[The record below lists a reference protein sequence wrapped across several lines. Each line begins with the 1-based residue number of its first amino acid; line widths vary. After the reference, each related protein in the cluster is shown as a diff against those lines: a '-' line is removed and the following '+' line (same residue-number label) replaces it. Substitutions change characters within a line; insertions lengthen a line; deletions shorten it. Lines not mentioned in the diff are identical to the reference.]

1 MIQTHMHA
9 MIGLMHL
16 NTLNKK
22 RLIGLKQNTY
32 LSKSKYSLEENAL
45 FFTTLDLGQMFLNSL
60 SMFPF
65 IQFSSSHL
73 RFSPLLFK

>member
-1 MIQTHMHA
+1 
-9 MIGLMHL
+9 MHL

-45 FFTTLDLGQMFLNSL
+45 VFTTLDLGQMFLNSL
-60 SMFPF
+60 SMFPL
-65 IQFSSSHL
+65 I
-73 RFSPLLFK
+73 

>member
-1 MIQTHMHA
+1 MVSYHWYER
-9 MIGLMHL
+9 LMHL

-45 FFTTLDLGQMFLNSL
+45 VFTTLDLGQMFLNSL
-60 SMFPF
+60 SMFP
-65 IQFSSSHL
+65 L
-73 RFSPLLFK
+73 K